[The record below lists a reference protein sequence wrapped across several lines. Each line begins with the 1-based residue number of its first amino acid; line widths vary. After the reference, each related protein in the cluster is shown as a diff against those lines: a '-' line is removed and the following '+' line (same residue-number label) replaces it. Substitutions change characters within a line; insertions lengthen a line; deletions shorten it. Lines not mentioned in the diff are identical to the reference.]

1 MSNQYP
7 ENIKTDLFF
16 NDLISE
22 ISEDENISKEGL
34 PGIFANSFENSF
46 PFNARINEDNEDKD
60 FKNDEYFYYYTKDG
74 LEPNTEKSFIGMKE
88 TNSETKK
95 EVLVMEKSPLTFEK
109 SVSMMEKLNKDQ
121 NSHLNEKCVN
131 ELNLPEDK
139 LTNPIFTLKKRGRQ
153 AQRCSNIEIVN
164 NKVHDKNSKDNL
176 LRKILISFF
185 NFCISYSND
194 ILKEFNYDEK
204 FLKLTHDFKNQV
216 KNDFIESLKDK
227 TLYEIIYRKITSKY
241 KTRDE
246 NTNIIIYDKIK
257 ENEVLKKIFDENFL
271 VLFDIYYKG
280 QKTIDLK
287 KYGLEKKIHLSNKT
301 TTFKDLLKKYES
313 DQKYIQNLKNCVNIN
328 FRERNR
334 FLVY

>member
-1 MSNQYP
+1 MFNQYP
-7 ENIKTDLFF
+7 ENIKADLFF

-34 PGIFANSFENSF
+34 SDIFANSFENSF
-46 PFNARINEDNEDKD
+46 PFNVRNNEDNEDKD
-60 FKNDEYFYYYTKDG
+60 FKNEYFYYYTKDD
-74 LEPNTEKSFIGMKE
+74 LELNTEKSFIGMKE

-95 EVLVMEKSPLTFEK
+95 RVLVMEKSPLTFEK
-109 SVSMMEKLNKDQ
+109 SVSIMKKNNKDQ

-131 ELNLPEDK
+131 ELNLFEDK
-139 LTNPIFTLKKRGRQ
+139 LTNPIFTSKKRGRQ
-153 AQRCSNIEIVN
+153 AQSCSN
-164 NKVHDKNSKDNL
+164 NKTHDKYSMDNL

-194 ILKEFNYDEK
+194 ILKEFNYNEK

-216 KNDFIESLKDK
+216 KNDFVESLKDK
-227 TLYEIIYRKITSKY
+227 TLYDIIYRKITSKY
-241 KTRDE
+241 KTKDE

-280 QKTIDLK
+280 QKTINLQ
-287 KYGLEKKIHLSNKT
+287 KYGLEKEIHLSKKT
-301 TTFKDLLKKYES
+301 KTFKDLLKKNES
-313 DQKYIQNLKNCVNIN
+313 DQKLIQNLKNCVNIK